1 MLVEE
6 VMVAGICRSLKLRVL
21 CDLALED
28 YTPLH
33 PARPNILKSV
43 ARGGK
48 RRQRLSI
55 GQLQHSVQY

>member
-21 CDLALED
+21 CDLTLED

-33 PARPNILKSV
+33 LVRPNILKSV